1 MTNIKSIY
9 LHVPFCTNI
18 CNYCDFCKMYYNDKF
33 FNTYYEKLLEEVK
46 IYNKYLNNTFKTI
59 YIGGGSPSSI
69 GINNLEKI
77 LKILDLKKEDDYEYT
92 VELMPL
98 DITEEL
104 LKLLKK
110 YAVNRISIGVE
121 TISKKYQKL
130 FNRIIDKD
138 VLTSKIN
145 LAKKYFNNINLDLM
159 YAFKN
164 QTIKEL
170 EDDLNY
176 ILSFDIEHISTYS
189 LILESNTYL
198 KYINYQE
205 IDDSLSSQM
214 YFYIKKRLESIGY
227 KHYEISNYAKDK
239 VSKHN
244 LVYWNNEKYLGLGLS
259 ASGYIDSIRYTNTRN
274 LDKYPLNKQE
284 EKLSLKDKMTYF
296 MILGLRKIEGIDI
309 KEFNKLFNKDIYEVY
324 DIKYLLAKEYLLLKK
339 DNLYINPKYLYV
351 SNIILEFFV

>member
-1 MTNIKSIY
+1 
-9 LHVPFCTNI
+9 
-18 CNYCDFCKMYYNDKF
+18 MYYNDKF

-69 GINNLEKI
+69 GIDNLEKI
-77 LKILDLKKEDDYEYT
+77 LKVLDLQKEDDYEYT

-121 TISKKYQKL
+121 TVSKKYQKL

-138 VLTSKIN
+138 VLTIKIN

-164 QTIKEL
+164 QTIKEV

-214 YFYIKKRLESIGY
+214 YFYIKNRLESIGY
-227 KHYEISNYAKDK
+227 KHYEISNYAKNK

-244 LVYWNNEKYLGLGLS
+244 LVYWNNEEYLGLGLS
-259 ASGYIDSIRYTNTRN
+259 SSGYIDSIRYTNTRN

-284 EKLSLKDKMTYF
+284 EKLSLKDKTTYF

-324 DIKYLLAKEYLLLKK
+324 DIKYLLEKKYLLLKEDK
-339 DNLYINPKYLYV
+339 LYINPKYLYV

>member
-1 MTNIKSIY
+1 
-9 LHVPFCTNI
+9 
-18 CNYCDFCKMYYNDKF
+18 MYYNDKF

-69 GINNLEKI
+69 GIDNLEKI

-121 TISKKYQKL
+121 TVSKKYQKL

-164 QTIKEL
+164 QTIKEV

-227 KHYEISNYAKDK
+227 NHYEISNYAKDK

-244 LVYWNNEKYLGLGLS
+244 LVYWNNEEYLGLGLS

-284 EKLSLKDKMTYF
+284 EKLSLKDKTTYF

-324 DIKYLLAKEYLLLKK
+324 DIKYLLAKKYLLLKEDK
-339 DNLYINPKYLYV
+339 LYINPKYLYV